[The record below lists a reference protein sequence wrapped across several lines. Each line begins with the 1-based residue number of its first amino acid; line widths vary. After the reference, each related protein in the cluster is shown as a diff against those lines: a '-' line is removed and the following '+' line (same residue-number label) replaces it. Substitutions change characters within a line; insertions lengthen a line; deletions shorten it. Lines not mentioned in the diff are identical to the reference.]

1 MEETSGGGPDA
12 AAVNVVPVTTGKATG
27 VAERLADL
35 IPYTVLIVLI
45 IFLSNFEISL
55 FFAKSGQK
63 RTKADTFF
71 IPTFLKRTKAD
82 KKRTNSSLSRTN
94 SSLSRTNSSLPDYT
108 DASYA

>member
-45 IFLSNFEISL
+45 IFLSNFGISS
-55 FFAKSGQK
+55 FF
-63 RTKADTFF
+63 
-71 IPTFLKRTKAD
+71 
-82 KKRTNSSLSRTN
+82 
-94 SSLSRTNSSLPDYT
+94 
-108 DASYA
+108 